1 MKFTKEQEIF
11 IIGNFCGG
19 DVAAADVRRNYLLK
33 YEISGRAKY
42 QYLARDFARVL
53 ERFKKNGIS
62 SSHRL
67 IPSAS
72 EAYTTNVSRVREYF
86 STKKGKSLQNASQE
100 LDIPKS
106 SIWKILRKQLRWRPY
121 KIQQV
126 QKVNPANFELRD
138 TFCLWFLSQGRHFH
152 KKVLF
157 GDEKW
162 WVLDAPP
169 NRQNDRVWSP
179 ISPQEF
185 EECRYQGK
193 AKAMS
198 WVGILDG
205 AIIGPFWFL
214 DNFGQ
219 PVNVNQE
226 NYLEMLREKV
236 WPCLEEKNTTR
247 HIWFQQD
254 GAPSHT
260 SNIVMDW
267 LNLKFPGRVISRK
280 SNVPWPPQSPDLNP
294 LDYWLWGYCLSLVR
308 KQNPQTIA
316 LMVQSV
322 NDVCSVL
329 EREQILKATG
339 GIYKRMEKCREVGG
353 MQFQHIFS

>member
-1 MKFTKEQEIF
+1 
-11 IIGNFCGG
+11 
-19 DVAAADVRRNYLLK
+19 
-33 YEISGRAKY
+33 
-42 QYLARDFARVL
+42 
-53 ERFKKNGIS
+53 
-62 SSHRL
+62 
-67 IPSAS
+67 
-72 EAYTTNVSRVREYF
+72 
-86 STKKGKSLQNASQE
+86 
-100 LDIPKS
+100 
-106 SIWKILRKQLRWRPY
+106 
-121 KIQQV
+121 
-126 QKVNPANFELRD
+126 
-138 TFCLWFLSQGRHFH
+138 
-152 KKVLF
+152 
-157 GDEKW
+157 
-162 WVLDAPP
+162 
-169 NRQNDRVWSP
+169 
-179 ISPQEF
+179 
-185 EECRYQGK
+185 
-193 AKAMS
+193 MS

-339 GIYKRMEKCREVGG
+339 GIYKRMENAEKLGECSSNTFSHKTSKMG
-353 MQFQHIFS
+353 QTIYYIFNFIFHIFVVWLLKINCHFAGNTLYMHVMSYNRNFHYGHFSRNFSKAFWARGHIKIQQIAFPPKLNHFYPFF